1 MFLKKYRKRIADL
14 EYKMVLMKWEIVEE
28 RKLYDEEMKKKML
41 DQKVRWVLGNGAI
54 DLYPN
59 KMIKRPIYNLTDDE
73 AHEVTNAVYSTLK
86 SMGVVA
92 DVWSSYNT
100 TKECYVIGVKINEI
114 TKNQ

>member
-1 MFLKKYRKRIADL
+1 
-14 EYKMVLMKWEIVEE
+14 MVLMKWEIVEE

-86 SMGVVA
+86 SMGIVA

-100 TKECYVIGVKINEI
+100 IKECYVIGVKINEI